1 MAASYKKQYSMFP
14 KTTSYPESTTT
25 NKTEAELKI
34 LQELYDLKFGIWDNK
49 IKDLLKQSN
58 VDQLCAIKKMY
69 VYVLSDTP
77 KLQYNHLILQYII
90 MKAFYPELSS
100 ILNLNDN
107 DDIKQFNLH
116 IVSQNDKSIEWKQKY
131 LILGEYLL
139 YDANLFDVYVSL
151 DDETEYDELCHLTPE
166 FENLY
171 YETCCGRSPGTFV
184 NYFKLLLTVPR
195 KNRIEVAKYILK
207 AGYSSLFVAK
217 GICDCFCDLTHDE
230 MRVKFDRAK
239 RLWGDEYINP
249 AHRFEKVFIDLLKM
263 NEIPSEYE
271 IVHMAMQDRE
281 CRQDVDYCYWDH
293 EMPLEKNKINAATKM
308 RLYAELFECGEIRYD
323 PDDVIG
329 MEYELKYFE
338 QKVCSSKKTRKPSRC
353 RHT

>member
-14 KTTSYPESTTT
+14 KTTSYPELIMA

-34 LQELYDLKFGIWDNK
+34 LQELYDLKFGTVNTEIQ
-49 IKDLLKQSN
+49 DLLKQSN
-58 VDQLCAIKKMY
+58 FDQLCAINKMY
-69 VYVLSDTP
+69 LSVLSDTS
-77 KLQYNHLILQYII
+77 KLQHNHLVLKYIM

-100 ILNLNDN
+100 ILNLNDH
-107 DDIKQFNLH
+107 DDIKKFNLR
-116 IVSQNDKSIEWKQKY
+116 IVSQNDKSIEWKQQY
-131 LILGEYLL
+131 LLLGEYLL
-139 YDANLFDVYVSL
+139 YDTNLFDVYISL
-151 DDETEYDELCHLTPE
+151 DDEAEYDELCHLTPE
-166 FENLY
+166 FEKLY

-184 NYFKLLLTVPR
+184 NYFKLLLTVSR

-230 MRVKFDRAK
+230 MKVKFDRAK

-271 IVHMAMQDRE
+271 IVHMAMKDRE
-281 CRQDVDYCYWDH
+281 CRQDVDYCYWDN
-293 EMPLEKNKINAATKM
+293 ERPLEKNKINAATKI
-308 RLYAELFECGEIRYD
+308 RLYAELLECGEIV
-323 PDDVIG
+323 PNHDDLVG

-338 QKVCSSKKTRKPSRC
+338 QKVGSSKKTRKSSRY